1 MRDVL
6 GIADATVTQATGDGG
21 IDVTSRTA
29 LAQVKRESKPTGRP
43 ALQNLYGAR
52 GPRDSRT
59 LLFFSAAG
67 YSKQALD
74 YAEQVGMALFT
85 YDVDGQLEAENDAAY
100 ALLEEGVDQDDDVWD
115 AAYAGP
121 GDVDAAP
128 RPPLPPEGSAPGNV
142 QLFFM
147 WILISFPTVTARI
160 EHGQQWVLPAFI
172 AAYLMV
178 GLWFWSVL
186 GWETTADQR
195 WKRVSVWVAAGIVLG
210 GAYWLNPMLGLF
222 ASAIVAAAV
231 GGAAQSAH
239 ETRMREWDRRHRFG
253 E

>member
-1 MRDVL
+1 MREVL

-21 IDVTSRTA
+21 IDVTSSAA

-43 ALQNLYGAR
+43 ALQNLFGAR
-52 GPRDSRT
+52 GPGEERL

-67 YSKQALD
+67 YSKQAYD
-74 YAEQVGMALFT
+74 YADQTEMALFT
-85 YDVDGQLEAENDAAY
+85 YEADGTLEAENDAAY
-100 ALLEEGVDQDDDVWD
+100 ALLAEAADQDDDVWD
-115 AAYAGP
+115 AAYAGR
-121 GDVDAAP
+121 GDVDDAP
-128 RPPLPPEGSAPGNV
+128 RPPLPPEGRAPGNV

-147 WILISFPTVTARI
+147 WILMSFPTVTARI
-160 EHGQQWVLPAFI
+160 EHGQQWVLPVVV
-172 AAYLMV
+172 AAYLVV

-186 GWETTADQR
+186 GWKTTADKR
-195 WKRVSVWVAAGIVLG
+195 WKRVSVWVAAGVVLG

-239 ETRMREWDRRHRFG
+239 KTRMREWERRHRFG